1 MIEKSEVKLFSMNN
15 AVVICR
21 QLGFG
26 YAHQFV
32 SNLHYWQAGED
43 GYDGVLMS
51 GLKCEGDEMSIQ
63 QCKFDASLSCP
74 SKYKTPYTG
83 LVCTERAGDLVI
95 DIPLLESSLHMS
107 RVSTGFLQFKSFSK
121 NFDRNPTVRCRG
133 KLSLADSLLDR
144 VVRSAVLGSVQDSK
158 LASLFG

>member
-1 MIEKSEVKLFSMNN
+1 MNN

-32 SNLHYWQAGED
+32 SNLHYWKEGAD

-63 QCKFDASLSCP
+63 QCKFDSNISCP

-95 DIPLLESSLHMS
+95 DIPLLESSLHLS
-107 RVSTGFLQFKSFSK
+107 RVSTGFDFNFLILSNFKFK
-121 NFDRNPTVRCRG
+121 ELYN
-133 KLSLADSLLDR
+133 
-144 VVRSAVLGSVQDSK
+144 VQ
-158 LASLFG
+158 LRRTASHRQPI